1 MRREACSHKSQ
12 PLTVSDSVG
21 ERRVY
26 HKTVVEVNALSAR
39 ITERVPINNTHSL
52 CARASSQYLSLA
64 LSLTH
69 TPSLTVALGLGKRDS
84 VERESLQIRQ
94 VSRRG

>member
-39 ITERVPINNTHSL
+39 ITERVPINNTHSH

-64 LSLTH
+64 LSL
-69 TPSLTVALGLGKRDS
+69 SLTLSQNGPGTGK
-84 VERESLQIRQ
+84 EGIR
-94 VSRRG
+94 GA